1 MFTPTIRAL
10 IPNTITTNSITVTYT
25 ASTSFPSGS
34 SVATPN
40 FATVTAIN
48 ANTPNGA
55 NFIT

>member
-25 ASTSFPSGS
+25 ASTSFPKGS

-48 ANTPNGA
+48 ANTQMA
-55 NFIT
+55 QIS

>member
-34 SVATPN
+34 NVATPN
-40 FATVTAIN
+40 FATVTALMRIHQMVQ
-48 ANTPNGA
+48 
-55 NFIT
+55 IS